1 MTPEEIRHL
10 IPQFLSGELTPDEL
24 ATFEAE
30 LNANADF
37 RIEVEELRSIWEG
50 LGLVPEEQ
58 PSAAMR
64 ARFYQRLNAV
74 VRNGTDV
81 AGERRSRWKFNVFQ
95 QVAAA
100 LILFSAGLLVGHLQP
115 ERQKPSGEV
124 EQLQTQVQSL
134 RQTVALSLLERQ
146 SATSRLQGVEWSNRV
161 ERPDGELLSA
171 LLNTLNSDPNVNV
184 RLASL
189 DALEKFADDN
199 SVRKGLV
206 ESMSTQDSP
215 LVQIA
220 LIDAMVRMR
229 DRDVKNELR
238 KLTHDSE
245 VNAAVRQRAQWGLE
259 KLSYQ

>member
-1 MTPEEIRHL
+1 
-10 IPQFLSGELTPDEL
+10 
-24 ATFEAE
+24 
-30 LNANADF
+30 
-37 RIEVEELRSIWEG
+37 
-50 LGLVPEEQ
+50 
-58 PSAAMR
+58 
-64 ARFYQRLNAV
+64 
-74 VRNGTDV
+74 
-81 AGERRSRWKFNVFQ
+81 
-95 QVAAA
+95 

-146 SATSRLQGVEWSNRV
+146 SATSRLEGVEWSNRV

-171 LLNTLNSDPNVNV
+171 LLNTLNNDPNVNV

-189 DALEKFADDN
+189 DALEKFADEN